1 MSYSNKVKVKIN
13 YIKFDLER
21 VMTLAVRKLNNNFNV
36 ISENLRKYR
45 KMRHLSQAGL
55 ARKLN
60 LLGIPAHKNDICL
73 IEANRRTV
81 KDYELW
87 GIIKALDISFEEL
100 MLGIEN
106 KIEGED

>member
-1 MSYSNKVKVKIN
+1 MSYSNKVKGKIKYVKIN
-13 YIKFDLER
+13 LER
-21 VMTLAVRKLNNNFNV
+21 VMTLAVRKLNNNLNV

-45 KMRHLSQAGL
+45 KMKNLSQAGL

-73 IEANRRTV
+73 IEANKRTV
-81 KDYELW
+81 KDYEIW

-100 MLGIEN
+100 LLGIED
-106 KIEGED
+106 KIENNS